1 MKKKIAIL
9 AAMGIMAAGTAYASG
24 YRIPEQSINGVAL
37 SNAYIAHTE
46 GPDTAYYNPA
56 NMGWQEDRW
65 QMEVSA
71 SYINL
76 PHIDY
81 TDYRSSTLDGS
92 SQTENIVVPMFH
104 AVSPD
109 YNNFRFGFAF
119 VVPYGLS
126 KRWNDPFP
134 RTFSEE
140 FTLKVFE
147 ANPSLSYKFCD
158 WFGVAAGARILHTTG
173 NKVKSSGYIDID
185 PGPGLTYA
193 SISRDMDGDST
204 DLGYNL
210 AMTIKP
216 TKEWNIAATYR
227 SEVDMGL
234 TGSAR
239 LLTDTFPFNTYNGD
253 ARLDVVTPAVL
264 SIGTSYTFFE
274 RTTVELAWD
283 KTYWSEYS
291 ELDFNYNGTLL
302 NPLLIM
308 AFDDPKAKNWHDSN
322 AYRIGI
328 THKCTDRFTA
338 MIGFAYDETPI
349 PSETLGFELPDSDAL
364 LFSFGGRY
372 QVNEHLEL
380 GGAYL
385 LDHKKSREITNP
397 ANTSGIN
404 GKFED
409 AGAHVVTLG
418 LVYKF

>member
-1 MKKKIAIL
+1 MKKKILAV
-9 AAMGIMAAGTAYASG
+9 AAMGIMAAGTAHASG

-134 RTFSEE
+134 RTSSEE

-158 WFGVAAGARILHTTG
+158 WFGLAAGARILHTTG
-173 NKVKSSGYIDID
+173 NTVKSSGYIDID
-185 PGPGLTYA
+185 PGPGVTYA

-239 LLTDTFPFNTYNGD
+239 LYDRHLLPLILTMAMPG
-253 ARLDVVTPAVL
+253 LM
-264 SIGTSYTFFE
+264 
-274 RTTVELAWD
+274 
-283 KTYWSEYS
+283 WSPRRCS
-291 ELDFNYNGTLL
+291 
-302 NPLLIM
+302 PS
-308 AFDDPKAKNWHDSN
+308 AP
-322 AYRIGI
+322 
-328 THKCTDRFTA
+328 
-338 MIGFAYDETPI
+338 PI
-349 PSETLGFELPDSDAL
+349 PFLTGPRWRWP
-364 LFSFGGRY
+364 GTRPTGRST
-372 QVNEHLEL
+372 VSLI
-380 GGAYL
+380 
-385 LDHKKSREITNP
+385 STITAP
-397 ANTSGIN
+397 CLIRC
-404 GKFED
+404 
-409 AGAHVVTLG
+409 
-418 LVYKF
+418 